1 MNRRYAKVTLILIG
15 WLFLIQHASA
25 QDRKLPL
32 IGILWV
38 GDVNNSAPYLNPFLD
53 GLRKLGWVDGKTA
66 KFVIRFD
73 GDDRSKLPALAK
85 ELVALKV
92 DVLIATDTALPAA
105 KQATSTIPIVCPDLF
120 DPIEEGVSNSLAKPN
135 QNITGVSFQS
145 LDIAA
150 KRVEFAKEILPTLK
164 TIGLIYDTNEPGA
177 HMEMKGFAEGA
188 RRSGASLKKYALRGP
203 DDFDSVFAAIRKD
216 RPDVLMISATPLTVF
231 RFDKL
236 ARFALDARLPTFSEF
251 PEFAAAGGLLTYGVR
266 VADAYASAAE
276 QVNRILKGAKPSELP
291 FLQPMKFELVVN
303 QKTAKLLGI
312 KMPESIMLRAT
323 EVLR

>member
-1 MNRRYAKVTLILIG
+1 MKKLYILAGAIFVCCA
-15 WLFLIQHASA
+15 LLADPVFA

-38 GDVNNSAPYLNPFLD
+38 GDVKNSAPYLNPLLES
-53 GLRKLGWVDGKTA
+53 LRKLGWVDGKTA
-66 KFVIRFD
+66 KFILRFD
-73 GDDRSKLPALAK
+73 EDRSKLPALAK

-92 DVLIATDTALPAA
+92 DVLVATDSALLAA

-135 QNITGVSFQS
+135 QNITGFSFQS

-164 TIGLIYDTNEPGA
+164 TIGLIYDTTEPGT

-216 RPDVLMISATPLTVF
+216 RPDVLMISATYLTIF
-231 RFDKL
+231 KFDQL
-236 ARFALDARLPTFSEF
+236 ARFALDARLPTFSEI
-251 PEFAAAGGLLTYGVR
+251 PHFAAAGGLLTYGAR

-291 FLQPMKFELVVN
+291 FLQPTKFELVVN
-303 QKTAKLLGI
+303 LKTAKVLGI
-312 KMPESIMLRAT
+312 KIPESIMLRAT
-323 EVLR
+323 EVIR

>member
-1 MNRRYAKVTLILIG
+1 MKKLYILAGAIFVCCA
-15 WLFLIQHASA
+15 LLAHPVFA
-25 QDRKLPL
+25 QDRKPPL

-38 GDVNNSAPYLNPFLD
+38 GDVKNSAPYLNPLLES
-53 GLRKLGWVDGKTA
+53 LRKLGWVDGKTA
-66 KFVIRFD
+66 KFILRFD
-73 GDDRSKLPALAK
+73 GEDRSKLPALAK

-92 DVLIATDTALPAA
+92 DVLVATDSALLAA

-135 QNITGVSFQS
+135 QNITGFSFQS

-164 TIGLIYDTNEPGA
+164 TIGLIYDTTEPGT

-188 RRSGASLKKYALRGP
+188 RRSVASLKKYALRGP

-236 ARFALDARLPTFSEF
+236 ARFALDARLPTFSEI
-251 PEFAAAGGLLTYGVR
+251 PEFASAGGLLTYGVR
-266 VADAYASAAE
+266 IADAFASAAE

-291 FLQPMKFELVVN
+291 FLQPTKFELVVN
-303 QKTAKLLGI
+303 LKTAKVLGI
-312 KMPESIMLRAT
+312 KIPESLMLRAT
-323 EVLR
+323 EVIR